1 MGRAAAAADAAGIAR
16 LPFLLEVG
24 SDDLPARF
32 QPLAIA
38 HLTAAVGRL
47 LDELGLPHAGLRVL
61 AAPRR
66 LAVLVEGLAVR
77 QTDRTLEVKGPPLAA
92 ARDAAGAPTPA
103 ALGFAR
109 KNGVELA
116 DCFPLEEAKG
126 TFLAAR
132 RLLPGRATADL
143 LAGALPSLVLGIPFP
158 KTMRWGDGD
167 LQWARPLQWVVALL
181 GDAVVPLQLGDL
193 TAGRESRGH
202 RTLDED
208 RRFAIPAASAYLETA
223 RAHGVVVDQDE
234 RRRSI
239 GAGFDAA
246 VATIPDARWVPHAEL
261 LEEVVFLSEHP
272 TALLGGYEARFF
284 ALPTEVIVTALRA
297 HQRYFAVA
305 GADGG
310 LIPYFLTVRDGGDR
324 ALDMVRRGNER
335 VLRARLADALFY
347 WEFDQRRSPAEQ
359 AARLGSV
366 TWLEGYGTVLDKT
379 RRLEALSARLWE
391 LGLGDGTDV
400 PAALTRAATL
410 CKSDLVSEM
419 IRDGKEFTRLEGLI
433 GAHYARRAGEPEEVC
448 RAIERH
454 YLPRGAGEEL
464 PGDRISSVLAA
475 ADRLDT
481 LAGCWLAGFVP
492 TGARDPY
499 GLRRQ
504 ALALLRIVLDLDAR
518 VRLPLLIGE
527 ALAPFAATAGADRI
541 AAAATE
547 VREFVLVRL
556 AGQLEALGCAAET
569 VRAVLPAHGD
579 DPAEALAW
587 ARALAGFRDR
597 PDFQLLATGFKRCKN
612 ILEGRFLAAEE
623 LAGCRSRWLRG
634 GGTPDGEDFA
644 RLPDP
649 AEQALRTTVAAAA
662 PALET
667 ARETGDYDAA
677 LRLLSGLGPAIDR
690 FFEAVRV
697 NVEDEE
703 LRRLRHGFLREIH
716 GLFARYADFSEVAP
730 ADA

>member
-1 MGRAAAAADAAGIAR
+1 MAREDVAAAAAGIAR

-38 HLTAAVGRL
+38 SLAEAARRL
-47 LDELGLPHAGLRVL
+47 LDDLALPHAGLRVL

-66 LAVLVEGLAVR
+66 LALLVDGLAVR
-77 QTDRTLEVKGPPLAA
+77 QADRTLEVKGPPLSAV
-92 ARDAAGAPTPA
+92 RDAAGAPTPA

-116 DCFPLEEAKG
+116 DCFTLEEPKG

-132 RLLPGRATADL
+132 RLVPGRATADL
-143 LAGALPSLVLGIPFP
+143 LAEALPPLVLAIPFP

-167 LQWARPLQWVVALL
+167 LQWARPLQWAVALL
-181 GDAVVPLQLGDL
+181 GDAIVPLRLGDL

-208 RRFAIPAASAYLETA
+208 RRFPVPSAAAYAEAL
-223 RAHGVVVDQDE
+223 RAHGVVIDQDE

-239 GAGFDAA
+239 SAGFDAA
-246 VATIPDARWVPHAEL
+246 VATIPGARWVPHAEL

-272 TALLGGYEARFF
+272 TVLLGDYEARFF

-297 HQRYFAVA
+297 HQRYFAVI
-305 GADGG
+305 GADGA
-310 LIPYFLTVRDGGDR
+310 LAPHFLTVRDGGDR

-359 AARLGSV
+359 AARLGAV

-379 RRLEALSARLWE
+379 RRLAALSARLWE
-391 LGLGDGTDV
+391 LGLGDGEGV
-400 PAALTRAATL
+400 PAALTRAAAL

-433 GAHYARRAGEPEEVC
+433 GAHYARCAGEPEEVC

-454 YLPRGAGEEL
+454 YLPRGASEEL
-464 PGDRISSVLAA
+464 PGDRISSALAA

-499 GLRRQ
+499 ALRRH
-504 ALALLRIVLDLDAR
+504 ALAVLRIVLDLGAR
-518 VRLPLLIGE
+518 VRLPQLIGE
-527 ALAPFAATAGADRI
+527 ALAPFAATVGPDRV
-541 AAAATE
+541 AAAAAE
-547 VREFVLVRL
+547 LREFVLVRL
-556 AGQLEALGCAAET
+556 AGQLETLGCAAET

-612 ILEGRFLAAEE
+612 ILEGQFLAGEE
-623 LAGCRSRWLRG
+623 LAGCGDRWRRG
-634 GGTPDGEDFA
+634 GATPAGGDFA

-649 AEQALRTTVAAAA
+649 AEQALRSTVAAAM
-662 PALET
+662 PALE
-667 ARETGDYDAA
+667 AAQGGGDYAAA
-677 LRLLSGLGPAIDR
+677 LGLLSGLGPAIDR

-703 LRRLRHGFLREIH
+703 LRRLRHAFLREIH
-716 GLFARYADFSEVAP
+716 GLFVRYADFSEVAP